1 MDATGL
7 SRGGSLT
14 WLGTMGTKKQRCHRL
29 VRWRFTLTG
38 LALRL
43 VRERLQRERPP
54 DKPVASKTKLHRYPL
69 IVHGETRVNSVFT
82 CISLAGDLLDLSLH
96 KNYRFDLI
104 DGCFYD
110 DQFLAGL
117 R

>member
-1 MDATGL
+1 MPPACPVEVHVDWASVTSSKG
-7 SRGGSLT
+7 
-14 WLGTMGTKKQRCHRL
+14 
-29 VRWRFTLTG
+29 
-38 LALRL
+38 
-43 VRERLQRERPP
+43 ERLQRERPP

-104 DGCFYD
+104 DCCFYD